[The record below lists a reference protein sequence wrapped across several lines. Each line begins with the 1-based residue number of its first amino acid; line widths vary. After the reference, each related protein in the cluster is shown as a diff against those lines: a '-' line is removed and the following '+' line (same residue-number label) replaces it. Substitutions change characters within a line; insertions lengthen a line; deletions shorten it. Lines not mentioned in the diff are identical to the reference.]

1 VQFPE
6 PALSPQTE
14 MSLEVLNG
22 FDIVLSGYWEIP
34 GGTTAEQVR
43 AARETEAD
51 AILYEIAA
59 QLSHA
64 GASTDIELTFG
75 EGGETEREYQN
86 RLADEVDA
94 DAILLADHLSTLLN
108 ILVPLRD
115 SRHQEEIVDFV
126 SAFDSDGL
134 FILELYHVAADDA
147 AAESAA
153 AMLESVEQTLLER
166 GFTDADIEITVE
178 VADDPKAAIA
188 ATAEAHH
195 LVVIG
200 ETQQSGVKETL
211 FGPVCQYIAEE
222 SATPVAVVRD
232 R

>member
-1 VQFPE
+1 MP
-6 PALSPQTE
+6 
-14 MSLEVLNG
+14 LEVLNG
-22 FDIVLSGYWEIP
+22 FDVVLSGYWEIP
-34 GGTTAEQVR
+34 GGTTAEQ
-43 AARETEAD
+43 ARDIHETDAD
-51 AILYEIAA
+51 AILYEMAA

-75 EGGETEREYQN
+75 EGGEMEREYQN
-86 RLADEVDA
+86 RLADEIDA
-94 DAILLADHLSTLLN
+94 DAILLADHLPTLHN

-126 SAFDSDGL
+126 SAFDTNGL
-134 FILELYHVAADDA
+134 FVLELYHVSPDDD
-147 AAESAA
+147 AAESAVD
-153 AMLESVEQTLLER
+153 MLESVEQTLLER
-166 GFTDADIEITVE
+166 GFTDADIESTVE

-200 ETQQSGVKETL
+200 ETEQSGVDESL
-211 FGPVCQYIAEE
+211 FGPVCRYIAEE
-222 SATPVAVVRD
+222 SSTPVAVVRN